1 MANEHGLS
9 YDAPAGFEPVEVM
22 VTLKG
27 PATDDLK
34 DPRAMQ
40 SQFPI
45 RPNLILHRREVRP
58 GATVDM
64 LCGELCAELVSAID
78 GMKNLATGAFAFAD
92 DAAGMLVSFDF
103 PAGKAATVRQFQA
116 MRLDGDVFTTATLT
130 VDAST
135 LTDDKKERFFDA
147 IGSIAAPEPRS
158 PGDDA

>member
-1 MANEHGLS
+1 MANEHGLT

-27 PATDDLK
+27 PAVDDLK
-34 DPRAMQ
+34 DPRALQ
-40 SQFPI
+40 KQYPI

-64 LCGELCAELVSAID
+64 LCGEVCAELVSSIS
-78 GMKNLATGAFAFAD
+78 GLSNLLTGPFEFSD
-92 DAAGMLVSFDF
+92 KSEGMLVTFDF

-116 MRLDGDVFTTATLT
+116 MRLDGDSFTTATLT

-135 LTDDKKERFFDA
+135 WSDA
-147 IGSIAAPEPRS
+147 REEQLFGSIASIGAP
-158 PGDDA
+158 GA